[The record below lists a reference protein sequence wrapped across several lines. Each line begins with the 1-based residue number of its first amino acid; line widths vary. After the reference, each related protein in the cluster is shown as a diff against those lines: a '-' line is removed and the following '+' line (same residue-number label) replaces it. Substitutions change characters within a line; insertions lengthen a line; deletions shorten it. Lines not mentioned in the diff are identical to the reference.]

1 LGPLKYSRKHESE
14 SDKMGLIFM
23 ALAGYDQSEAVSFW
37 GHMAA
42 TGGAQISEFMS
53 THPSH
58 ETRISVLKTYLPEA
72 LSYYKK

>member
-37 GHMAA
+37 GHMAS